1 MRPIRIAVTALFA
14 LGLALTPVVAEECRA
29 EINDEITHKNV
40 SANRTHL
47 QFEVEVSVQENCAEV
62 HFEIVLDVTI
72 PNGQHKKIRV
82 PRFIKINDG
91 SQSMMV
97 EYELPEGQTLTG
109 HESRITECSVCD
121 LMP

>member
-1 MRPIRIAVTALFA
+1 MRPIRIAAAALIA
-14 LGLALTPVVAEECRA
+14 TVLALTPALAEDCQA
-29 EINDEITHKNV
+29 TISDEITHQNE

-47 QFEVEVSVQENCAEV
+47 QFEVEVSVQENCAEI
-62 HFEIVLDVTI
+62 HFEVVLDITI
-72 PNGQHKKIRV
+72 PNGQHKKVRI

-97 EYELPEGQTLTG
+97 EHELPAGQTMTG
-109 HESRITECSVCD
+109 HESRVTECSVCV